1 MLYAAEL
8 PGLLSL
14 GVGKSTVISG
24 RFYELPYWVEG
35 QKKSRTY
42 DDAKRWIMGGCFDLS
57 SP

>member
-35 QKKSRTY
+35 QKDRPPIRRREAL
-42 DDAKRWIMGGCFDLS
+42 DDGRLF
-57 SP
+57 

>member
-14 GVGKSTVISG
+14 GVGKSAVSSG

-35 QKKSRTY
+35 QKTGRTY
-42 DDAKRWIMGGCFDLS
+42 DDA
-57 SP
+57 